1 MLILIRIRMLR
12 ILSNTDV
19 ESDREKRGKTNSDI
33 STLVPHYNR
42 IRIRI
47 RISILGANTDT
58 DAKNSDNHFHIPTL
72 SWRHVGWNQVKNDF
86 RRSPVWYHEIREFG
100 RTILLFWE
108 EKRIP
113 SIVEGCKKDFPL
125 TLYPLVQ
132 AHMGQHTYPV
142 VSFELLGWAE
152 IVRWPRKKSFLP
164 PSTLSRIC
172 FSPLD
177 HKIVRPASS
186 DSQNRS
192 HNLPERF
199 EGEVAAGFLF
209 FFYFLFWLNFWKIT
223 INLKNYKRENLI
235 LLNSM

>member
-12 ILSNTDV
+12 ILSNSDV
-19 ESDREKRGKTNSDI
+19 ESDREKWGKTNSNI

-42 IRIRI
+42 IWI
-47 RISILGANTDT
+47 RISILGADTDT

-100 RTILLFWE
+100 RTILLSWE

-152 IVRWPRKKSFLP
+152 IVRWPRKKIIFASLNFKPNLFFLP
-164 PSTLSRIC
+164 GQ
-172 FSPLD
+172 
-177 HKIVRPASS
+177 
-186 DSQNRS
+186 QNRPS
-192 HNLPERF
+192 S
-199 EGEVAAGFLF
+199 
-209 FFYFLFWLNFWKIT
+209 
-223 INLKNYKRENLI
+223 
-235 LLNSM
+235 LLVLTKPFI